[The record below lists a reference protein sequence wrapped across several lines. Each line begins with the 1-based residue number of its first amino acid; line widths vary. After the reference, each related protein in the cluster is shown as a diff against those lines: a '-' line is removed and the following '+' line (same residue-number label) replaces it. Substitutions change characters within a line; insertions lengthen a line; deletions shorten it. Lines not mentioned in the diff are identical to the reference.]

1 GESCNV
7 YFYQL
12 GARLEIQR
20 LAAYAREFGLG
31 RVSGVA
37 LPNEM
42 PGLIPDPAW
51 KERVFKAPWYPG
63 ESISVA
69 IGQGQV
75 TVTPLQMAR
84 MMAVIAKGGRLVQP
98 DIARLVSAKPVAYEP
113 PRSLGFKPSTL
124 EAVRHG
130 LFMAVNAAG
139 SAQRAQI
146 SDLVVAGKTG
156 S

>member
-1 GESCNV
+1 K
-7 YFYQL
+7 
-12 GARLEIQR
+12 
-20 LAAYAREFGLG
+20 FGLG
-31 RVSGVA
+31 AISGVD
-37 LPNEM
+37 LPNEA

-51 KERVFKAPWYPG
+51 KARNYKAPWYPG
-63 ESISVA
+63 ETISVA

-75 TVTPLQMAR
+75 TATPLQMAR
-84 MMAVIAKGGRLVQP
+84 MMAVIANGGRLVQP
-98 DIARLVSAKPVAYEP
+98 HIARLVSGKPVAYEP